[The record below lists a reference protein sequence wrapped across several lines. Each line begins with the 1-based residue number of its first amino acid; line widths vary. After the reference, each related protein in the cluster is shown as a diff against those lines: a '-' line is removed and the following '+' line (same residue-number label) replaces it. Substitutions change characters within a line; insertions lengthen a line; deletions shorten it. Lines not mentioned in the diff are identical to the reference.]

1 MAQSKQRNRDEQ
13 DEDRPNLSVVRDKD
27 DEEPEF
33 IEKPKKRVKLG
44 TFADI
49 WPKAGQ

>member
-13 DEDRPNLSVVRDKD
+13 DEDRPKPVTDKR

-33 IEKPKKRVKLG
+33 VEKPKKRVKFG

-49 WPKAGQ
+49 WPKTGR

>member
-1 MAQSKQRNRDEQ
+1 VAQSKQRNRDDQ
-13 DEDRPNLSVVRDKD
+13 DEDRPNPSTDKG

-33 IEKPKKRVKLG
+33 VEKPKKRVKLG

-49 WPKAGQ
+49 WPKVSR